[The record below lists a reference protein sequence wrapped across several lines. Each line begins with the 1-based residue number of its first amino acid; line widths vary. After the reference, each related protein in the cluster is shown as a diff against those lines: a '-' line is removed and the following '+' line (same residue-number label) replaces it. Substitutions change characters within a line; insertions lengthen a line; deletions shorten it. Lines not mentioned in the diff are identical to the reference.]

1 MVHKVLLLLVTVQNR
16 DEIELHCQEK
26 LGLTAKQAKNVIETA
41 SGKIAEAALFNRDIE
56 AGKSLLRYNDM
67 YERALR
73 VMDVKTA
80 ISAEDKRCKLLG
92 LYEKGKIETKAEA
105 NDTEMERIRSYLE
118 PLIEQKGLPI
128 DEIAR
133 LISIKVT
140 KTMSIEYA
148 LQAIR
153 ENETTIEGA
162 ERKTIA
168 VGAGYRNDTADNESE
183 AEGNDGE

>member
-1 MVHKVLLLLVTVQNR
+1 LLVTVQNR
-16 DEIELHCQEK
+16 DEIENHCQEK
-26 LGLTAKQAKNVIETA
+26 LGLSAKQAKNVIEIA

-56 AGKSLLRYNDM
+56 AGKSLLRYNDL

-105 NDTEMERIRSYLE
+105 DSGELERIRDYLE
-118 PLIEQKGLPI
+118 PLIEKQGLPI

-140 KTMSIEYA
+140 KTMSAEYA
-148 LQAIR
+148 VQGIR
-153 ENETTIEGA
+153 ENETTREGEERTAIERG
-162 ERKTIA
+162 EGHRLLTTDQ
-168 VGAGYRNDTADNESE
+168 GFGTESE
-183 AEGNDGE
+183 GG